1 MSSVKMCFLRWC
13 AGEFQVLS
21 ELNYTSKAHHD
32 LDKGCLDGTRAEI
45 IDAIV
50 HWALGADTSPS
61 DPSNSITS
69 SSNESS
75 RVLWLCG
82 VAGAGKSSILRSC
95 AKRVSELERKGS
107 YYGFD
112 RNQPL
117 ANLTNLFSTIA
128 QDLADLDRPRKQRL
142 VDAVKNETAIRR
154 TDNCKLQFQHFII
167 ASFKDDMAIGE
178 TIVFID
184 AFDESDGPARADAL
198 AILTKRASEF
208 PPGLRVV
215 VTSRYEQDIQD
226 ALQSPLPP
234 GVEIMLVDNIPRHQT
249 SRDIATYIRNELR
262 NVELRKAEY
271 ETQVNAL
278 IQRAGTSFQWAAT
291 ACRFIRPR
299 YAGADPQDQIRKM
312 LEADIGLY
320 GLYSTV
326 MKEHCDL
333 SDEKAVQRVKSIL
346 GRIITAQE
354 PLPLHALIHLVPS
367 DSILTP
373 NDGEIQRGIVK
384 HLASLLSGT
393 HSDHEPIV
401 PLHSSYRDFLCN
413 AEHNKDF
420 YIDEGQANQSMAL
433 GCFRLMEQNL
443 KFNICEF
450 PTSFLRNVDV
460 PNIKGLLEKHIPHR
474 LYYACRFWSFHVSE
488 TPTGEF
494 AQKHLELFFRKDFL
508 SWLEVMSLRQSSPQ
522 IALASLSA
530 SHVSIGP
537 ICSHGEAVG

>member
-1 MSSVKMCFLRWC
+1 
-13 AGEFQVLS
+13 VLS

-32 LDKGCLDGTRAEI
+32 LDKGCLDGTRTEI

-50 HWALGADTSPS
+50 HWALGADMPSS
-61 DPSNSITS
+61 DPSDSITLG
-69 SSNESS
+69 SNESS

-95 AKRVSELERKGS
+95 AKRVSELERRGS

-112 RNQPL
+112 KNQPL

-128 QDLADLDRPRKQRL
+128 RDLADLDNPRKQRL
-142 VDAVKNETAIRR
+142 VDAVKNETAIRT

-167 ASFKDDMAIGE
+167 TSFKDDKAAGE
-178 TIVFID
+178 TIVFIN
-184 AFDESDGPARADAL
+184 AFDESGDAPARADAL
-198 AILTKRASEF
+198 SILTKRASEF

-215 VTSRYEQDIQD
+215 VTSRYERDIQD

-249 SRDIATYIRNELR
+249 SRDIAAYIRNELCVV
-262 NVELRKAEY
+262 NELREAEY
-271 ETQVNAL
+271 ETQVDAL
-278 IQRAGTSFQWAAT
+278 IRRAGTSFQWAAT

-299 YAGADPQDQIRKM
+299 YAGVDPQDQIRKM
-312 LEADIGLY
+312 LQADNGLH

-326 MKEHCDL
+326 MKEHCDP

-354 PLPLHALIHLVPS
+354 PLPLHALVHIVPS

-373 NDGEIQRGIVK
+373 NDKERQRGIVK

-413 AEHNKDF
+413 AEHSKEF
-420 YIDEGQANQSMAL
+420 YIDEAQAHRSVAL
-433 GCFRLMEQNL
+433 GCFRVMEQNL

-460 PNIKGLLEKHIPHR
+460 PNIQLLREKHIPYH
-474 LYYACRFWSFHVSE
+474 LYYACRFWGFHVSE
-488 TPTGEF
+488 TPSGEF

-508 SWLEVMSLRQSSPQ
+508 SWLEVMSLTESSSR
-522 IALASLSA
+522 IALDSLST
-530 SHVSIGP
+530 SHVSMTP
-537 ICSHGEAVG
+537 MAYMVKW